1 MGAGY
6 NKWWLLPVGIFVSS
20 AMLSLNILVFG
31 PSFFTKSPTE
41 PVPLASAARTG
52 ASDGDRCSGALA
64 GDYACHEERYEVLVR
79 ESGVEAAFVELKG
92 EYRENGFIESNCHQ
106 MTHVIGRA
114 AAELYG
120 DVPSTYARGDA
131 FCWSGY
137 YHGAMEGIVAK
148 IGPEKVMAQA
158 GGICSDLGGNER
170 YSFHHYN
177 CAHGLGHGF
186 MSLEANDLFASL
198 DACDTLP
205 DVWEADACY
214 GGAFMEN
221 VAAGRENPLRP
232 STEFLDPERPL
243 YPCTDVVFRHK
254 EQCYAMQTSYALRVR
269 GDDFV
274 KVFELCATVEGAFRP
289 TCYQSLGRDA
299 SGRSDNDPAKIEAAC
314 MVGAGYEARSNC
326 IIGAARTFVSYYSD
340 DGEAKSLCLSVEPHL
355 QSACLTATDEY
366 YATL

>member
-31 PSFFTKSPTE
+31 PSFLAKSPSE
-41 PVPLASAARTG
+41 PVPLASAARTVTT
-52 ASDGDRCSGALA
+52 DGGGCSGALA
-64 GDYACHEERYEVLVR
+64 GDYACHEKRYEVLVR

-120 DVPSTYARGDA
+120 DVPDTYARGDS

-137 YHGAMEGIVAK
+137 YHGAMEGIVAR
-148 IGPEKVMAQA
+148 IEPERVMAEA
-158 GGICSDLGGNER
+158 GGICSDLGDNER

-186 MSLEANDLFASL
+186 MSLEANDLFDSL
-198 DACDTLP
+198 GDCDTLP
-205 DVWEADACY
+205 DAWEADACY
-214 GGAFMEN
+214 GGVFMEN
-221 VAAGRENPLRP
+221 VAAGREDPLRP
-232 STEFLDPERPL
+232 STEYLDPERPL
-243 YPCTDVVFRHK
+243 YPCTDVAFRHK

-269 GDDFV
+269 GNDFV
-274 KVFELCATVEGAFRP
+274 KVFDLCATVESAFRP

-314 MVGAGYEARSNC
+314 MIGAGYEARSNC

-340 DGEAKSLCLSVEPHL
+340 DREAKSLCLSVEPHL
-355 QSACLTATDEY
+355 RPACLTATEEY